1 MAWVN
6 AVGRL
11 RPWHAIPRAMA
22 GRGCICLRLASGLL
36 LAACAPEPLL
46 DLDLETPPLVLVPTA
61 DAGIVDQRG
70 RFRDIFCALS
80 EDHGGQLP
88 DHRPCAEALHR
99 LAGESSAGGAP
110 VNLGR
115 ARIGLRLAIV
125 AGLAAECLGETARP
139 LRYAARHVEQLGYE
153 VSWLKVDGLSSST
166 RNATEIRAAILDMED
181 VPERPIVLLG
191 YSKGA
196 TDVLEAA
203 ADPVVAARIA
213 AVVSLGGSINGSPL
227 ADQASGALLDALAVM
242 PGLDCEAGDR
252 GGLNSLRRS
261 TRLAW
266 LVAQQPSPAI
276 RYYSLVSF
284 TERDRISAVLRSSY
298 DDLSLI
304 DPRND
309 SQLLFY
315 DQILPGSTLLG
326 YLNADHWAIALPLAR
341 DGGPFALLVDQNAF
355 PREVLL
361 EAILKQIEEDLISA
375 GRVEISG
382 SVAVRQREVAP

>member
-1 MAWVN
+1 M
-6 AVGRL
+6 
-11 RPWHAIPRAMA
+11 
-22 GRGCICLRLASGLL
+22 
-36 LAACAPEPLL
+36 LAACAPQPLL
-46 DLDLETPPLVLVPTA
+46 DPHLETPPLALVPA
-61 DAGIVDQRG
+61 AQAGIVDQRA
-70 RFRDIFCALS
+70 RFREIFCALS
-80 EDHGGQLP
+80 ERHGIELP
-88 DHRPCAEALHR
+88 DHRPCEDALHR
-99 LAGESSAGGAP
+99 LAGEAPPSHAP

-125 AGLAAECLGETARP
+125 SGLAAECIGERARP
-139 LRYAARHVEQLGYE
+139 LRYAARHVQQLGYE
-153 VSWLKVDGLSSST
+153 VTWIVVDGLSSSA
-166 RNATEIRAAILDMED
+166 RNATQIHAAIHRMENI
-181 VPERPIVLLG
+181 PGRPIVLLG

-196 TDVLEAA
+196 TDVLEAS
-203 ADPVVAARIA
+203 ADPVVAKRVT
-213 AVVSLGGSINGSPL
+213 AVVSLGGSVNGSPL
-227 ADQASGALLDALAVM
+227 ADRASGALLDALAVM

-284 TERDRISAVLRSSY
+284 TERDRVSSVLRSSY
-298 DDLSLI
+298 DELSLI

-309 SQLLFY
+309 GQLLFY

-326 YLNADHWAIALPLAR
+326 YLNADHWAIALPIAR

-361 EAILKQIEEDLISA
+361 EAILKQIEEDLIAA
-375 GRVEISG
+375 GPANTFGSWPRVDKG
-382 SVAVRQREVAP
+382 